1 MTLSLTIFIF
11 QSRILSRSPV
21 LPSRTHQRRLSNRAG
36 GGAGAGM
43 ARRAGEWET
52 VSTRA
57 DRARD
62 RPSNWTIDTN

>member
-11 QSRILSRSPV
+11 QSQILSRSPV
-21 LPSRTHQRRLSNRAG
+21 LLSRTRRRLSNRAG
-36 GGAGAGM
+36 GGAGAG
-43 ARRAGEWET
+43 RAGRSGGRET

-62 RPSNWTIDTN
+62 RPSNRTTDTN